1 MNYGELKKELKALAF
16 EEESTIEE
24 YIETDI
30 IPTSINRAISMI
42 NNDVMPITKKYEIEQ
57 DGQDTQYLYY
67 DMSEL
72 TDDFLA
78 FGKNPVRIDDGTVYK
93 PFGDYEIDDYST
105 LVISGAVKGKIA
117 VYYRAEHEAY
127 TADTPDTDEIP
138 LPKRVH
144 YLVPLLAAYFVWLD
158 DDATKAAQ
166 YYNAYE
172 RESQAVIAETNKP
185 RIRILEGGI

>member
-24 YIETDI
+24 YTETDI

-67 DMSEL
+67 DMAEL

-78 FGKNPVRIDDGTVYK
+78 FGKNPVRIDDGTVYR
-93 PFGDYEIDDYST
+93 PFGEYEIDDYST

-127 TADTPDTDEIP
+127 TAETPDTDEIP
-138 LPKRVH
+138 LAKRVH

-172 RESQAVIAETNKP
+172 REAQAVMEETNKP